1 MLQRKAQ
8 FLFCVKSARYEII
21 PIKKHKLHVRP
32 RPRDTLYGNVMV
44 MCVCMCGVRDS
55 NIINDFSSSEEDT
68 YDQRRLFFREN
79 EFPVKF
85 IREKYLIIS
94 PPSSVSGCDFHRTKT
109 VDCN

>member
-1 MLQRKAQ
+1 
-8 FLFCVKSARYEII
+8 
-21 PIKKHKLHVRP
+21 
-32 RPRDTLYGNVMV
+32 
-44 MCVCMCGVRDS
+44 MCVCGVRDS

-109 VDCN
+109 VDGNQQNGKLRDKANGIIYR